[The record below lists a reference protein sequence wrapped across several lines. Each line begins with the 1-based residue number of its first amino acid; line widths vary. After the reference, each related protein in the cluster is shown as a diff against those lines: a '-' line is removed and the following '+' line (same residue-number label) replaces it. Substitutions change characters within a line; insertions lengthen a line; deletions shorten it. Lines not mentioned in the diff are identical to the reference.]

1 MASELELAW
10 GPALRSGLELALVLG
25 LAMASELVSEW
36 AWGPALRSGL
46 ELAFLVRLGR
56 GSVVRVERAQSRRY
70 CFAY

>member
-25 LAMASELVSEW
+25 LAMVSEW